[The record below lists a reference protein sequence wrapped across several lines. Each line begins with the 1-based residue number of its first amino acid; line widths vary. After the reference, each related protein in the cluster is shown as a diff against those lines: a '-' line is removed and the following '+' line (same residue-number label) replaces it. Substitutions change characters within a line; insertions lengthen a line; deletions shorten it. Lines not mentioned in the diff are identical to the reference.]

1 MNKIMVS
8 ILCLTFLF
16 SIMNCSSETDPNIR
30 VRNERADKANVQIKT
45 TGGNTININ
54 DVTAGQTT
62 TYQSVAE
69 GNVTVTAVIQNESVS
84 PTASFFAAKDIH
96 NTIVILAGDIPT
108 IRVDQGN

>member
-1 MNKIMVS
+1 MNKILAS

-16 SIMNCSSETDPNIR
+16 GIISCSEETDPNIR
-30 VRNERADKANVQIKT
+30 IRNERADKANVQIKT

-62 TYQSVAE
+62 AYQSVAE

-84 PTASFFAAKDIH
+84 PTATFFAAKDIH
-96 NTIVILAGDIPT
+96 YTIVILVGGTPIL
-108 IRVDQGN
+108 RVDQEN